1 METSGP
7 TSGISRSLAT
17 ATPTLAGQWQVGQ
30 LLQATVTES
39 RVGKVLL
46 AIGNRQISAET
57 SLALEKGQ
65 QLTLQV
71 RSLGEQP
78 VLKITASAGESPI
91 NSAIRL
97 LLPKQGPMPP
107 LLTTMGQL
115 ARSSNPPM
123 PPLINE
129 LVRSVVKQMPDL
141 QTAATPQGLKKAI
154 SESGVFLE
162 RQLLRQPN
170 QAPRPP
176 FVNSDFKA
184 NLLRLVQLVRQ
195 WSGSSGRTTVNA
207 PHSTSAAPATGMP
220 TNTVAGAQPSPAG
233 SAERAAAAQTTAP
246 ASPDQIRRTVE
257 ASVSGKPAAAATP
270 RPVSTANIQA
280 TTGAA
285 AGTGSN
291 TGGTPP
297 SSLPAGAL
305 APPLRGSIPVPQPA
319 VQRSLEL
326 LNRVADF
333 RTDLLQQAEA
343 VLARIQLHQL
353 AALPREGERGL
364 LEWLFELPIRR
375 GEDIDLWSMRVFAEQ
390 RQQQRESRQ
399 QAPGWSIQL
408 AFDLPGLGPMQA
420 QVQLTGE
427 QVSTRFWAEHQDT
440 LPLLRGHMHE
450 LRHALSEAGLDVG
463 ELECQPGPR
472 PAVKSTGSQ
481 ALIREKA

>member
-17 ATPTLAGQWQVGQ
+17 TTRSLAGQWQVGQ

-39 RVGKVLL
+39 RSGKVLL

-78 VLKITASAGESPI
+78 VLKITGSAGESPI

-97 LLPKQGPMPP
+97 LLPKQGAMPP
-107 LLTTMGQL
+107 FLATMAQL
-115 ARSSNPPM
+115 ARSYNPSI

-129 LVRSVVKQMPDL
+129 LVRSIVKQMPDT
-141 QTAATPQGLKKAI
+141 QTAATPQGLKKAVT
-154 SESGVFLE
+154 ESGVFLE
-162 RQLLRQPN
+162 RQLLLQSN
-170 QAPRPP
+170 QASRPL
-176 FVNSDFKA
+176 FINSDFKA

-195 WSGSSGRTTVNA
+195 WPGGSGQSTANA
-207 PHSTSAAPATGMP
+207 PRAASASGTPSSLPPAT
-220 TNTVAGAQPSPAG
+220 A
-233 SAERAAAAQTTAP
+233 
-246 ASPDQIRRTVE
+246 DQIQRTVQ

-270 RPVSTANIQA
+270 PPVSSATVQA

-285 AGTGSN
+285 AGTG
-291 TGGTPP
+291 GTSP
-297 SSLPAGAL
+297 SGLPAGAL
-305 APPLRGSIPVPQPA
+305 APPLRGTIPVPQPA
-319 VQRSLEL
+319 MQSSLEL
-326 LNRVADF
+326 LNRVAGF

-343 VLARIQLHQL
+343 ALTRLQLHQL

-375 GEDIDLWSMRVFAEQ
+375 GEDIDLWSMRIFAEH
-390 RQQQRESRQ
+390 RQQQQESRR
-399 QAPGWSIQL
+399 QAPSWSVQM
-408 AFDLPGLGPMQA
+408 AFDLPGLGPIQA
-420 QVQLTGE
+420 QVQLAGE
-427 QVSTRFWAEHQDT
+427 QVSTRFWAEHQHT
-440 LPLLRGHMHE
+440 LPLLREYMHE
-450 LRHALSEAGLDVG
+450 LRQALNEAGLDVG

-472 PAVKSTGSQ
+472 PAVKSTGKQ